1 MTRSSCYITYLDEKF
16 PNHLFASNT
25 LEGNVANSG
34 DRNPR
39 ILRK

>member
-1 MTRSSCYITYLDEKF
+1 MTRFSRFITYFDGKF
-16 PNHLFASNT
+16 PNHLFAFHT

-34 DRNPR
+34 DRNPG